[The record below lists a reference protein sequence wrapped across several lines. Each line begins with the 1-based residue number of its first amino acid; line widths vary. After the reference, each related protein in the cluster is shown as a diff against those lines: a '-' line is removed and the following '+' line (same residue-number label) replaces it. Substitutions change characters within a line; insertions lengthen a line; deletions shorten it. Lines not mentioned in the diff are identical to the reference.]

1 VCFDCVQRSAADSI
15 LRDLQNN
22 PDMWLQVMHIL
33 QNTQNLNTKF
43 FALQVRLL
51 FTEQLLDFWIYGYL
65 QNITASI
72 IVYKPIS
79 MHSQC
84 R

>member
-1 VCFDCVQRSAADSI
+1 VQRSAADSI

-51 FTEQLLDFWIYGYL
+51 FTEQLLDFWI
-65 QNITASI
+65 
-72 IVYKPIS
+72 
-79 MHSQC
+79 
-84 R
+84 